1 MENKN
6 TKQGLRIGISLN
18 EVLRDF
24 IGQFV
29 YTYSKYI
36 GESTVKEGEVTSF
49 NLLDHFKFKDLAE
62 LNQFL
67 YLESPL
73 EIFGHADQ
81 VSDGLMTHFNQFLTD
96 IKDDEEHEIILVS
109 KEASKSIPSTY
120 FFLSK
125 TGCRIEK
132 INFVQDSVKEWD
144 GIDVLITANPDAL
157 NNKPNAK
164 TSVKVKASYNQNA
177 KSDYELNSILEFI
190 KDTNLREKILNNKPT
205 TYEEIL

>member
-1 MENKN
+1 MTPMK
-6 TKQGLRIGISLN
+6 IGISIN

-24 IGQFV
+24 LSQFV

-36 GESTVKEGEVTSF
+36 GETSIVEGDVTSF
-49 NLLDHFKFKDLAE
+49 NLLDHFKFNSLTE

-67 YLESPL
+67 YLEAPL

-81 VSDGLMTHFNQFLTD
+81 TSDGLMSHFNQFLSD
-96 IKDDEEHEIILVS
+96 IKDDEEHEVILVS
-109 KEASKSIPSTY
+109 KEANKSIPSTF

-144 GIDVLITANPDAL
+144 GIDVLVTANPDAL
-157 NNKPNAK
+157 KNKPSGKISVKIK
-164 TSVKVKASYNQNA
+164 TSYN
-177 KSDYELNSILEFI
+177 SDAPADYQLDSILEFI
-190 KDTNLREKILNNKPT
+190 KDESLRERILTNKIT
-205 TYEEIL
+205 TYEEI